1 MKKTF
6 LVILLFLFVG
16 ACQTTKDVLTLK
28 KKESG
33 DEFLVEKKNPL
44 VLPPD
49 YGELPLP
56 GNIENIEETKIDKN
70 EVKILVTSDKVDVPT
85 NEVIKNSQ
93 PTAIEK
99 SILKKI
105 K

>member
-1 MKKTF
+1 MNKFFF
-6 LVILLFLFVG
+6 LIVILSLLT
-16 ACQTTKDVLTLK
+16 ACQSTKDALTLK
-28 KKESG
+28 KKNNS

-49 YGELPLP
+49 YGELPIPTDNKIINKNVNNDIQITL
-56 GNIENIEETKIDKN
+56 GNEELKIN
-70 EVKILVTSDKVDVPT
+70 ET
-85 NEVIKNSQ
+85 IKNSN
-93 PTAIEK
+93 PSNLEK

>member
-1 MKKTF
+1 MRNFF
-6 LVILLFLFVG
+6 LIIILFLFIA
-16 ACQTTKDVLTLK
+16 ACQSTKDVLTLK

-56 GNIENIEETKIDKN
+56 GNIENIEETENDKN
-70 EVKILVTSDKVDVPT
+70 DIKILVTTDKVDLPT
-85 NEVIKNSQ
+85 NETIKNSQ

>member
-1 MKKTF
+1 MKKI
-6 LVILLFLFVG
+6 ILLFFILG
-16 ACQTTKDVLTLK
+16 YLTACQSAKDALTLK

-56 GNIENIEETKIDKN
+56 QDIAIKKIKEGEN
-70 EVKILVTSDKVDVPT
+70 EVKVLLSNDKIETD
-85 NEVIKNSQ
+85 NIIKNSK
-93 PTAIEK
+93 PSSLEK
-99 SILKKI
+99 SIIDKVR
-105 K
+105 